1 MTHASNTNMAD
12 TPPRPSPK
20 ITPLSAPYWKAAA
33 QGRLL
38 LQKCAS
44 CGKVRHYPR
53 MLCDA
58 CYSNSIDWV
67 QASGRGKVHSWTV
80 CHHAFHPSFVAAL
93 PYTLVTV
100 DLDEGVRALGRWRGT
115 ALSIGDAVLAQFEQ
129 RSEGPEL
136 FFTAATGT
144 P

>member
-1 MTHASNTNMAD
+1 MFPLVD
-12 TPPRPSPK
+12 GEK
-20 ITPLSAPYWKAAA
+20 ITVILPIKAFSDDQTIFMATSRGTVKKTLLSDFSNPRKAGIIA
-33 QGRLL
+33 
-38 LQKCAS
+38 
-44 CGKVRHYPR
+44 
-53 MLCDA
+53 
-58 CYSNSIDWV
+58 
-67 QASGRGKVHSWTV
+67 
-80 CHHAFHPSFVAAL
+80 
-93 PYTLVTV
+93 V

>member
-1 MTHASNTNMAD
+1 MTNSTNTAMTDTHA
-12 TPPRPSPK
+12 RPSPK
-20 ITPLSAPYWKAAA
+20 ITSLSAPYWEAAA

-58 CYSNSIDWV
+58 CYSAQTDWV

-80 CHHAFHPSFVAAL
+80 CHHAFHPSFVAEL

-100 DLDEGVRALGRWRGT
+100 DLEEGVRALGRWRGT
-115 ALSIGDAVLAQFEQ
+115 GLAIDDAVVAHFDQHD
-129 RSEGPEL
+129 EGPEL
-136 FFTAATGT
+136 FFSAATAAA
-144 P
+144 

>member
-1 MTHASNTNMAD
+1 MTHASNTTMTD

-20 ITPLSAPYWKAAA
+20 ITPLSAPYWEAAA

-53 MLCDA
+53 MLCNA

-115 ALSIGDAVLAQFEQ
+115 ALSIGDAALAQFEQ

>member
-1 MTHASNTNMAD
+1 MSRT
-12 TPPRPSPK
+12 
-20 ITPLSAPYWKAAA
+20 
-33 QGRLL
+33 GRVERST
-38 LQKCAS
+38 KES
-44 CGKVRHYPR
+44 SV
-53 MLCDA
+53 
-58 CYSNSIDWV
+58 
-67 QASGRGKVHSWTV
+67 
-80 CHHAFHPSFVAAL
+80 
-93 PYTLVTV
+93 LVTV